1 MRVWHQYAACAL
13 TSFLRGQ
20 QKAPLE
26 QITCGPAKHLA
37 LQHLEAVD
45 VAFNRAGTPREGD
58 PGFDGVIV
66 VAESLRKPL

>member
-1 MRVWHQYAACAL
+1 MRVWHHYTAGTL
-13 TSFLRGQ
+13 TPFLRGQ
-20 QKAPLE
+20 KKAPLE
-26 QITCGPAKHLA
+26 QIKFGPAKHLA

-45 VAFNRAGTPREGD
+45 VAFNRVGTPREGD